1 MPARAAC
8 GVPPLLANPSRVSPA
23 LLQSQHGATIT
34 LTARGSCPLSQPGP
48 PALHPLS
55 CGGFGIPHCRGC
67 SGFVVGLRWGQA
79 PVQSESAAG
88 RLGCG
93 DALGGVTGMPC
104 MGHGDDL
111 YRVMGCPAWGH
122 APAGRQA
129 AGRGWAVQPQ
139 PAGCAPAPHS
149 TRMSHEERPAAGHG
163 PARASSGAG
172 GSSGPQGCP
181 GCPGRRMLSHPHHC
195 AEPLR
200 SSVQPLLGLVA
211 AEAVHKAAQQLVPAV
226 PTAGKSTFPG
236 SRAAHIH
243 PSASQPPP
251 AFPARA
257 TAPAQPS
264 QQPPVPPESRIGVPA
279 WPRVQ
284 ADGGAPCRG
293 FVCATEEGV
302 CWQSGE
308 TLLPWVPLSQQPP
321 SCQPQTPH
329 SQPSGCCPHRCRGS
343 PGCHPRGSVL
353 GGGVATRTLSPPWGP
368 CLLLLTAPAAPSL
381 QPDEADGPALG
392 LERLFVSPP
401 PLFHGSRDQLESTSP
416 PWGPDTGME

>member
-163 PARASSGAG
+163 PPVPAPEPAGAVARRAARAAPG
-172 GSSGPQGCP
+172 GGCSLTRTTALSPYAPACSP
-181 GCPGRRMLSHPHHC
+181 GSAWWQLRLCTRQ
-195 AEPLR
+195 R
-200 SSVQPLLGLVA
+200 SSWSQLCPQLAKAPSPGAEQPI
-211 AEAVHKAAQQLVPAV
+211 
-226 PTAGKSTFPG
+226 ST
-236 SRAAHIH
+236 
-243 PSASQPPP
+243 
-251 AFPARA
+251 
-257 TAPAQPS
+257 
-264 QQPPVPPESRIGVPA
+264 PVPPSP
-279 WPRVQ
+279 
-284 ADGGAPCRG
+284 
-293 FVCATEEGV
+293 
-302 CWQSGE
+302 
-308 TLLPWVPLSQQPP
+308 LLPSLPGR
-321 SCQPQTPH
+321 QPQPSPH
-329 SQPSGCCPHRCRGS
+329 N
-343 PGCHPRGSVL
+343 
-353 GGGVATRTLSPPWGP
+353 SPPCP
-368 CLLLLTAPAAPSL
+368 RRA
-381 QPDEADGPALG
+381 E
-392 LERLFVSPP
+392 
-401 PLFHGSRDQLESTSP
+401 
-416 PWGPDTGME
+416 